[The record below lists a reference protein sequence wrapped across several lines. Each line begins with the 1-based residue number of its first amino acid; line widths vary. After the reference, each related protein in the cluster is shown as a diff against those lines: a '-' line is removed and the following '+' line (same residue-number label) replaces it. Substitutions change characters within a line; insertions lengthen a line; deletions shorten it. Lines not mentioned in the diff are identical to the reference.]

1 MPPCRGPTRGGCRG
15 SPPSRGQALHR
26 GRHHGD
32 CQPVPGRVHQGHTLT
47 TPHALAGIVSP
58 RPAHA
63 DARDRLRIDDAQ
75 PGPRTPACCPAPQT
89 GDPPHQRIKQA
100 SLQPPP
106 EPARDGAPRGEA
118 AGQRPPRATHPQVPS
133 QCRHNPAQRGAP
145 RRARWIRS
153 PELVEGP
160 ASALSRPLHSPSPC
174 LSGAPHAAPDAPR
187 STSTPSPPALPGGPV

>member
-153 PELVEGP
+153 LQPARYLAHCTHPHHVFQARLMPRPMRLGP
-160 ASALSRPLHSPSPC
+160 HPLPHLPPC
-174 LSGAPHAAPDAPR
+174 QAGQCDP
-187 STSTPSPPALPGGPV
+187 